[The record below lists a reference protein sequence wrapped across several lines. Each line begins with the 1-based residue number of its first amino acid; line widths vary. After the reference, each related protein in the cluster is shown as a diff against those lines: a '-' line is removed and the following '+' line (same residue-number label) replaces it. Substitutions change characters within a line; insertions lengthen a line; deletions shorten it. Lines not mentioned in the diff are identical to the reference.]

1 LGRSSTSDEISKEN
15 LSDRVMGGAVC
26 YRALGTSQRRV
37 AALAKKHQEPAVPVG
52 SLAHRRKYR
61 GELVE
66 AQERMDRWY

>member
-1 LGRSSTSDEISKEN
+1 
-15 LSDRVMGGAVC
+15 MGGAVC